1 MSASTSRRPLPAIAF
16 LLLLSILTVIVW
28 WRVLHRPDAAS
39 EGAGTS
45 TSHSATCSSAAK
57 PVSPLPSPGAVTVNV
72 RNGAGRDQLATKVTN
87 ELKSRGFKVGQ
98 PGDAGSPLAGT
109 AEIRYG
115 AVGEPGATL
124 LSYYL
129 PGAKL
134 VTIKRSDKNLDLI
147 LGSSFDSLASSTT
160 VSKAV
165 AKATKAC

>member
-16 LLLLSILTVIVW
+16 LLVLSILTVIVW

-39 EGAGTS
+39 DAATS
-45 TSHSATCSSAAK
+45 PTSHAATCSPAVK
-57 PVSPLPSPGAVTVNV
+57 RVVLPAPAAVTVNV
-72 RNGAGRDQLATKVTN
+72 RNGAGRDQLATKVTD

-98 PGDAGSPLAGT
+98 PGDAGAPLTGT

-115 AVGEPGATL
+115 AAGKPGATL

-134 VTIKRSDKNLDLI
+134 VSIKRSDKNLDLI
-147 LGSSFDSLASSTT
+147 LGSGYSALAPATT

-165 AKATKAC
+165 AKATKTC

>member
-16 LLLLSILTVIVW
+16 LLLLSVLTVIVW
-28 WRVLHRPDAAS
+28 WRVLHRPDAGS
-39 EGAGTS
+39 EGAGPS
-45 TSHSATCSSAAK
+45 TSHSATCTPAAK
-57 PVSPLPSPGAVTVNV
+57 PVGKLPAPGAVTVNV

-98 PGDAGSPLAGT
+98 PGDAGSPLTGT

-115 AVGEPGATL
+115 AVGKQGATL
-124 LSYYL
+124 LSYYV

-134 VTIKRSDKNLDLI
+134 VSIKRSDTNLDLV
-147 LGSSFDSLASSTT
+147 LGSGYNSLASSTT

-165 AKATKAC
+165 AKASKAC

>member
-39 EGAGTS
+39 EGAGPA
-45 TSHSATCSSAAK
+45 TSHSATCTPAAK
-57 PVSPLPSPGAVTVNV
+57 PVLKLPAPGAVTVNV
-72 RNGAGRDQLATKVTN
+72 RNGAGRDQLATQVTN
-87 ELKSRGFKVGQ
+87 ELKGRGFKVGK
-98 PGDAGSPLAGT
+98 PGDAAPLTGT

-115 AVGEPGATL
+115 AAGKQGATL
-124 LSYYL
+124 LSYYV

-134 VTIKRSDKNLDLI
+134 VSIKRSDTNLDLI
-147 LGSSFDSLASSTT
+147 LGSGYNSLASSTT

-165 AKATKAC
+165 AKATKVC